1 MYPLENMEMVQ
12 KTVGREQWW
21 IPISTFIS
29 SYGSQMGMLRSK
41 IGPLIPSF
49 FADRQVC
56 HHLGFVQPI
65 TVAWW
70 LQLRYDGW
78 MVHWVFPLLSRNNKK
93 RGIPIGIPRECSSYP
108 TILKKHGSTAVS
120 SGNYKD
126 SKGPG
131 A

>member
-1 MYPLENMEMVQ
+1 MVDPNLD
-12 KTVGREQWW
+12 
-21 IPISTFIS
+21 IYCIS

-49 FADRQVC
+49 FADRQVFN
-56 HHLGFVQPI
+56 HLGFVQPI

-70 LQLRYDGW
+70 LKLRYDGW
-78 MVHWVFPLLSRNNKK
+78 MVHWVLPLLSRNSKK
-93 RGIPIGIPRECSSYP
+93 RGIPIGTPRECSSYP
-108 TILKKHGSTAVS
+108 TILKKNGSTAVS

-126 SKGPG
+126 RKGPG